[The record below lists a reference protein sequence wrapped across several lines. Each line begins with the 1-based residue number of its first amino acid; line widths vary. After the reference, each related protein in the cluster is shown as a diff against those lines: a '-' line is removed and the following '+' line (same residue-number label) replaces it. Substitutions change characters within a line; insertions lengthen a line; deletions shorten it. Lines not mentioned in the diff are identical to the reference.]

1 MGAERYEGLPVLYSL
16 LDRMVREHGVER
28 YLEIGVRDGASLV
41 CVLCAAP
48 EIKRLVL
55 ADTWE
60 SDYGGSGRASHQ
72 HISALL
78 AALDATKNTLFLDG
92 DSKATVPSLNEK
104 FDIALIDGD
113 HSKEGVLADLH
124 SVIPLLAPSG
134 ILVCDDI
141 SNPEHPD
148 LGRIVRNF
156 TQESGLRTICWDVRG
171 VGAAAFQRLGEAKT
185 P

>member
-1 MGAERYEGLPVLYSL
+1 VPPSSHERYAGLPALYTL
-16 LDRMVREHGVER
+16 LDQLARQTAPAS

-72 HISALL
+72 HISVLL
-78 AALDATKNTLFLDG
+78 AALDATKDTLFLDG
-92 DSKATVPSLNEK
+92 DSKATVPSLTEQ

-113 HSKEGVLADLH
+113 HSNEGVLADLH
-124 SVIPLLAPSG
+124 SVIPLLSPSG

-141 SNPEHPD
+141 SNPKHPD
-148 LGRIVRNF
+148 LGRIVREY
-156 TQESGLRTICWDVRG
+156 TQGQGLRTVTWDMRG
-171 VGAAAFQRLGEAKT
+171 VGAAAFQRV